1 MQCPLWIVEILTKA
15 SIQKCHMSHAYK
27 HEDIDMESVSTFNF
41 INTQVIEPYPPQRIG
56 WSCLLKGWE
65 IKVSNLQTIRTSR
78 KIILK

>member
-1 MQCPLWIVEILTKA
+1 
-15 SIQKCHMSHAYK
+15 MSHAYK